1 MKRAGDVIG
10 MPDWQVDLMVQN
22 ERERAWERLNAQ
34 TVIDYG
40 KTAELIKTVVDELV
54 GVRDTI
60 GDACCE
66 SEDTPVGQ
74 RLIEIHDGIDSIRE
88 ELRHIL
94 KEVKS

>member
-10 MPDWQVDLMVQN
+10 TPDWQVDLMVQN

-40 KTAELIKTVVDELV
+40 KTAELIKTVVNDLV
-54 GVRDTI
+54 GIRDTV

-66 SEDTPVGQ
+66 ADGTPVGQ
-74 RLIEIHDGIDSIRE
+74 RLIEIHDWIDSIRE
-88 ELRHIL
+88 ELRHIM
-94 KEVKS
+94 KEVKE